1 MDVGVGL
8 PTTIDGVDAAT
19 VLEWARRA
27 EAAGFSALG
36 TIDRLVYGNW
46 ESLVALAA
54 AAAVTER
61 IALTTSILLT
71 PLRPNAAML
80 AKQTATLD
88 RLSDG
93 RLVLGLAVGGR
104 ADDYEASGL
113 DITRRGRVFDA
124 QLEELHAVWSGER
137 GIGPAPARAGGPQVV
152 IGGTSDAAIR
162 RAVAHGTGWIAGG
175 GGVGAFAATAARV
188 RDAWADAGRDGRPRL
203 LALGYYALGPDARA
217 TADAY
222 IQHYYGFLG
231 PVAEQI
237 AASVLVSDDQVRDD
251 VAAFEAAGCDELILF
266 PSSPDLSQ
274 VDLLASA
281 RG

>member
-1 MDVGVGL
+1 MDVGIGL
-8 PTTIDGVDAAT
+8 PTTIDGVDAPT

-27 EAAGFSALG
+27 EAAGFSTLG

-46 ESLVALAA
+46 EPLVALAA
-54 AAAVTER
+54 AASVTDR
-61 IALTTSILLT
+61 IGLTTSILLT
-71 PLRPNAAML
+71 PLRPNGALL

-88 RLSDG
+88 RLSAG

-137 GIGPAPARAGGPQVV
+137 AIGPSPVRAGGPPIV
-152 IGGTSDAAIR
+152 IGGTSDAAMR
-162 RAVAHGTGWIAGG
+162 RVVEHASGWIAGG
-175 GGVGAFAATAARV
+175 GGVQAFAATAARV
-188 RDAWADAGRDGRPRL
+188 RDAWSDARRDGAPRL

-231 PVAEQI
+231 PVAEHI
-237 AASVLVSDDQVRDD
+237 AHTVLVSDAQVRDEL
-251 VAAFEAAGCDELILF
+251 AGFEAAGCDEVILF
-266 PSSPDLSQ
+266 PCSPDLSQ
-274 VDLLASA
+274 IELLASV

>member
-1 MDVGVGL
+1 MDIGIGL

-27 EAAGFSALG
+27 EGAGFSSLG

-46 ESLVALAA
+46 ESLVALSA

-61 IALTTSILLT
+61 IKLMTSILLT

-80 AKQTATLD
+80 AKQTATID
-88 RLSDG
+88 RLSGG

-104 ADDYEASGL
+104 ADDYEASGV

-124 QLEELHAVWSGER
+124 QLAELRAVWSGER
-137 GIGPAPARAGGPQVV
+137 GIGPSPARAGGPEVI
-152 IGGTSDAAIR
+152 IGGTSDAAVR
-162 RAVAHGTGWIAGG
+162 RVVDHASGWIAGG
-175 GGVGAFAATAARV
+175 GGVDAFAATATRV
-188 RDAWADAGRDGRPRL
+188 RDAWAEAGRDGRPRL
-203 LALGYYALGPDARA
+203 LALGYYSLGPAAR
-217 TADAY
+217 TNADAY

-237 AASVLVSDDQVRDD
+237 AQGVLVSDAQVRDEL
-251 VAAFEAAGCDELILF
+251 AAFESAGCDEVVLF
-266 PSSPDLSQ
+266 PSSPDVSQ
-274 VDLLASA
+274 VDLLAAA

>member
-1 MDVGVGL
+1 MDLGLGL
-8 PTTIDGVDAAT
+8 PTTIAGVDAAT

-27 EAAGFSALG
+27 EAAGFSTLG

-46 ESLVALAA
+46 EPLVALAA

-61 IALTTSILLT
+61 IRLTTSILLT

-80 AKQTATLD
+80 AKQTVTLY
-88 RLSDG
+88 RLSGG

-137 GIGPAPARAGGPQVV
+137 AIGPSPARVGGAPVV

-162 RAVAHGTGWIAGG
+162 RVVEHASGWIAGG
-175 GGVGAFAATAARV
+175 GGVDAFAATAARV
-188 RDAWADAGRDGRPRL
+188 RDAWSAAGRDGAPRL
-203 LALGYYALGPDARA
+203 LSLGYYALGADARA

-231 PVAEQI
+231 PLAERI
-237 AASVLVSDDQVRDD
+237 AQTVLVSDAQVRDEL
-251 VAAFEAAGCDELILF
+251 AAFEETGCDEVILF

-274 VDLLASA
+274 VELLATA
-281 RG
+281 RA

>member
-188 RDAWADAGRDGRPRL
+188 RDAGADAGRDGRPRL

-237 AASVLVSDDQVRDD
+237 AQSVLVSDAQVRDE
-251 VAAFEAAGCDELILF
+251 VAAFADAGCDELILF